1 MAQATAGTHR
11 HGHYWDKTRESTM
24 APTSSFIF
32 VLVRKRFW
40 LIQISD
46 SDLFVSPH
54 YFRDHTE
61 PTRLRRVFGC
71 TGQDTAHHELL
82 WGRFT
87 QLAPYGKKIWVYC
100 GFFEQELAEDMMSA
114 TGEST
119 CSHRQ
124 ADIKRGMG

>member
-1 MAQATAGTHR
+1 MRLHPSYSCR
-11 HGHYWDKTRESTM
+11 YE
-24 APTSSFIF
+24 
-32 VLVRKRFW
+32 KRFW
-40 LIQISD
+40 LIQLSD
-46 SDLFVSPH
+46 SDFFVPPH

-71 TGQDTAHHELL
+71 TGQDTAHNELL
-82 WGRFT
+82 QGQFT
-87 QLAPYGKKIWVYC
+87 QFSPYGMKTRSYY
-100 GFFEQELAEDMMSA
+100 GLFEQELAEDIMSA